1 VRDELTSRGIEVV
14 VVDIGVLGEP
24 SFAPDV
30 TAADVAEAAGS
41 SLGALRFAREGSDTR
56 AVALETMQD
65 GAARVIADLRVA
77 GRCDGV
83 LGLGGSGGTALI
95 SAVMRTLPLGV
106 PKLVVSTMAS
116 GDVGAYVGSS
126 DLCIMHSVT
135 DIAGLNRIS
144 RPILRNAAGAL
155 AGMITTAPTAE
166 TDRPAVGITMLGVT
180 TPGALRIAQRLED
193 MGFDPIVFHAVG
205 SGGRALGELVDQGI
219 LVGVVDFTV
228 KEITDELFG
237 GVFDAGPRRL
247 VVAGEAALPQVVIPG
262 AIEVLNFG
270 AVDTVPVTFRDGI
283 RPLVRHNAQVT
294 AVRLTAAESVAA
306 ARVMADRLNRSLGP
320 LHVLIP
326 TEGFD
331 SYDQAG
337 GPFWDPAADAA
348 VIDELERRLRP
359 DIRVTTVAA
368 HINDR
373 VFADAVADAFLELV
387 PLTL

>member
-1 VRDELTSRGIEVV
+1 
-14 VVDIGVLGEP
+14 
-24 SFAPDV
+24 
-30 TAADVAEAAGS
+30 
-41 SLGALRFAREGSDTR
+41 
-56 AVALETMQD
+56 
-65 GAARVIADLRVA
+65 
-77 GRCDGV
+77 
-83 LGLGGSGGTALI
+83 
-95 SAVMRTLPLGV
+95 
-106 PKLVVSTMAS
+106 
-116 GDVGAYVGSS
+116 
-126 DLCIMHSVT
+126 
-135 DIAGLNRIS
+135 
-144 RPILRNAAGAL
+144 
-155 AGMITTAPTAE
+155 
-166 TDRPAVGITMLGVT
+166 
-180 TPGALRIAQRLED
+180 
-193 MGFDPIVFHAVG
+193 
-205 SGGRALGELVDQGI
+205 
-219 LVGVVDFTV
+219 
-228 KEITDELFG
+228 
-237 GVFDAGPRRL
+237 
-247 VVAGEAALPQVVIPG
+247 
-262 AIEVLNFG
+262 
-270 AVDTVPVTFRDGI
+270 VTFRDGI